1 MDAAVAQKNAPNW
14 LFILE
19 GIVLIL
25 FGIAAIA
32 WPGMTFVTFT
42 VLFGLYALIAGVANV
57 VGGILNIKKGWTAV
71 GGIALGALLVAAGS
85 YIFNHPTVTALTLVL
100 FIAFTFIIRGIF
112 EIVIAISENPPHK
125 ALEIVAGIF
134 GILVGLI
141 LLRYPVG
148 GGLAYIWVL
157 GIYALVSGPIMLAIG
172 LGAGG
177 SSARHE
183 QY

>member
-1 MDAAVAQKNAPNW
+1 MDAAVASKSPNW

-19 GIVLIL
+19 GIALLL

-32 WPGMTFVTFT
+32 WPGMTFYTFT
-42 VLFGLYALIAGVANV
+42 VLFGLYALVAGVANV
-57 VGGILNIKKGWTAV
+57 VGGILNIRKGWSAI
-71 GGIALGALLVAAGS
+71 GGIALGALLIAAGS
-85 YIFNHPTVTALTLVL
+85 YVMNHPGITALSLVL
-100 FIAFTFIIRGIF
+100 FIAFTFIVRGIF
-112 EIVIAISENPPHK
+112 EIVMAISENPPHK
-125 ALEIVAGIF
+125 ALAIVSGIF

-177 SSARHE
+177 SHSRHE